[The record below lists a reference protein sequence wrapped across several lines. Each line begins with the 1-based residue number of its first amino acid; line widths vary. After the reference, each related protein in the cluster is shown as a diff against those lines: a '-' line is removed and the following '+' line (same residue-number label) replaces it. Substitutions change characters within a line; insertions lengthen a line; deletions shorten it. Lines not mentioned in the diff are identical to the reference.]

1 MENKMKIAIYP
12 GSFDPIT
19 NGHLD
24 VLKRSLSIFDQVILL
39 LAIHPTKVSSFSVND
54 RLAMLQAVA
63 LTFPKKQVL
72 VDSSSGLTVQY
83 AESKGAIALV
93 RGLRA
98 VPDFEYEH
106 EIYSGN
112 QFINPKIEMVFFM
125 AKNDHEM
132 ISSSLI
138 KQLHQNG
145 VDVSE
150 LIPKEVKPF
159 LKQLKSFNANK

>member
-1 MENKMKIAIYP
+1 MKIAIYP

-24 VLKRSLSIFDQVILL
+24 ILQRALTIFDHVILL
-39 LAIHPTKVSSFSVND
+39 LAVNPNKHSSYSVHD

-63 LTFPKKQVL
+63 QTFPVNKVT
-72 VDSSSGLTVQY
+72 VDHTNGLTIRY

-106 EIYSGN
+106 EIYAGN
-112 QFINPKIEMVFFM
+112 QIINSKIEMVFFM
-125 AKNDHEM
+125 AKNSHEM
-132 ISSSLI
+132 ISSTLI
-138 KQLHQNG
+138 KQLHQSD
-145 VDVSE
+145 VDITSLV
-150 LIPKEVKPF
+150 PKVILPF
-159 LKQLKSFNANK
+159 LKKK

>member
-1 MENKMKIAIYP
+1 MKIAIYP

-19 NGHLD
+19 NGHFDILQRA
-24 VLKRSLSIFDQVILL
+24 LTIFDHVILL
-39 LAIHPTKVSSFSVND
+39 LAVNPNKQSSYSIDD
-54 RLAMLQAVA
+54 RLAMLQLVA
-63 LTFPKKQVL
+63 STIPSERVT
-72 VDSSSGLTVQY
+72 VDYNNGLTIRY

-112 QFINPKIEMVFFM
+112 QIINSNIEMVFFM
-125 AKNDHEM
+125 AKNNHEM

-138 KQLHQNG
+138 KQLHQSD
-145 VDVSE
+145 VDISSLV
-150 LIPKEVKPF
+150 PKVILPF
-159 LKQLKSFNANK
+159 LKKK